1 MSDALRDAIERRLER
16 FATDDV
22 VARLWAKDPT
32 LWTDDRDTPELADR
46 LGWLRV
52 GSEMQRA
59 VPDLELFAAEARSE
73 FDRVV
78 LLGMG
83 GSSLAP
89 EVMWRTF
96 GRRSGSPSLHVLDS
110 THPRAVAA
118 VEAAGRLERTLFVV
132 ASKSG
137 TTLETLSFYRY
148 FWRQT
153 GGRGAQFVAITDADT
168 PLERLAR
175 AQGFRRVFLNPADIG
190 GRYSA
195 LSLFGLVPAALMGAS
210 LGELLARGE
219 AMAAQC
225 AAGVAPGRNPGAWLG
240 AVMGEAALAGRDK
253 LTFLLSPGVAS
264 FGLWAEQLIAEST
277 GKSGKGIVPVVDEPA
292 RRPATYGGDRLFVS
306 LALAGEAAGLDE
318 RARRLAAAGHPV
330 VRIVLRDALDLAA
343 EFFCWEFATAVAGSV
358 LRVNPF
364 DQPNVAES
372 KQNTKRMLDDGGGAD
387 PIAALRRH
395 DVSSFLNGVR
405 QGDYVA
411 LLAYTQPDAA
421 SERQLRRVRAAL
433 GDRVPAPV
441 TGGYGPRYLHST
453 GQLHKG
459 GPPVG
464 HFIQVLEPAGEGL
477 AIPGEPYTFDGLVS
491 AQARG
496 DYEALRGRRRPV
508 LRVSSARELL
518 ENF

>member
-1 MSDALRDAIERRLER
+1 MSGLRDAITRRLER

-22 VARLWAKDPT
+22 IGRLWSRDPS
-32 LWTDDRDTPELADR
+32 LWTDEPDEPELADR

-52 GSEMQRA
+52 GAEMQRA
-59 VPDLELFAAEARSE
+59 VQDLQLFADEVRRD

-89 EVMWRTF
+89 EVIWRTF
-96 GRRSGSPSLHVLDS
+96 GRQSGYPSFHMLDS

-118 VEAAGRLERTLFVV
+118 VEESGRLERTLFIV

-148 FWRQT
+148 FWRRT
-153 GGRGAQFVAITDADT
+153 GGRGSQFVAITDPDT

-175 AQGFRRVFLNPADIG
+175 EQGFRRVFLNPPDIG

-195 LSLFGLVPAALMGAS
+195 LSLFGLVPAALMGVDPGA
-210 LGELLARGE
+210 LLSRGE
-219 AMAAQC
+219 AMAEQC
-225 AAGVAPGRNPGAWLG
+225 GADVPPARNPGAWLG
-240 AVMGEAALAGRDK
+240 AVMGEAAVAGRNK

-264 FGLWAEQLIAEST
+264 FGLWVEQLIAEST
-277 GKSGKGIVPVVDEPA
+277 GKSGKGIVPVVDEPS
-292 RRPATYGGDRLFVS
+292 RRVSTYGADRLFVTVS
-306 LALAGEAAGLDE
+306 LAGEVAGLDE
-318 RARRLAAAGHPV
+318 RARRLAEAGHPV
-330 VRIVLRDALDLAA
+330 VRIVLRDAHDLAA

-372 KQNTKRMLDDGGGAD
+372 KQNTKRVLDEGSESEQ
-387 PIAALRRH
+387 IAALRRQ
-395 DVSSFLNGVR
+395 DVSSFLEGVAA
-405 QGDYVA
+405 GDYVA
-411 LLAYTQPDAA
+411 LLAYANPDAA
-421 SERQLRRVRAAL
+421 SERQMRRLRAAL
-433 GDRVPAPV
+433 GDRIPAPV

-459 GPPVG
+459 GPQVG
-464 HFIQVLEPAGEGL
+464 HFIQVLEPTQSRLGV
-477 AIPGEPYTFDGLVS
+477 PGEPYTFDELVA
-491 AQARG
+491 AQAQG
-496 DYEALRGRRRPV
+496 DYQALLGRRRPV
-508 LRVSSARELL
+508 LRVSDAGDLL
-518 ENF
+518 ENL